1 MLENLTFFSMK
12 TIVKSIKIIYNG
24 YARKH
29 FQSDYILELSE
40 QSLSL
45 LSTQKYLYTLILF

>member
-29 FQSDYILELSE
+29 FQSD
-40 QSLSL
+40 
-45 LSTQKYLYTLILF
+45 